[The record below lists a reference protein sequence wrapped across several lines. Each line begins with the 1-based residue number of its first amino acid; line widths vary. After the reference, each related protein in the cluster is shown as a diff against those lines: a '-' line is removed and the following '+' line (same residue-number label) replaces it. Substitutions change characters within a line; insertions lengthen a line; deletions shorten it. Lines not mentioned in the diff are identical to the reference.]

1 VRNPGIWNT
10 PLFARPDSYLVTRI
24 LVRSTPW
31 LALAILFTACT
42 GGSGSP
48 ATPANIDSGQ
58 ADTAPTITTQP
69 ANVTVKVGYTAT
81 FNVVASGSDQLTYQW
96 QKNGTAIM
104 GATGASYTTPA
115 AELTDDGTMFAV
127 VVTTSVASVT
137 SISAQFSVARNAQS
151 AADVVTFKNDVSRT
165 GQYLVET
172 TLTPANVNSTSFGL
186 LHNPNVDGKVD
197 AQPLYLSQLPIGGAP
212 HNVVYVATEHGSVY
226 AFDADS
232 GAQLWQV
239 SLLASG
245 EMPSD
250 PRGCAQVMPEMG
262 ITSTPVIDRT
272 AGAHGTLYVVAM
284 SIDKSSNY
292 HQRLHAL
299 DVTTGAELLN
309 GPTDITAT
317 FPNATM
323 AFEPGQYKERAAL
336 LLADGLIYTTW
347 ASNCDYGPYSGWV
360 ISFKQADLT
369 RASVLNVAPNSGVA
383 QDGDTTFFSIYG
395 PSIWMAGDGPG
406 ADAAGNVYLLT
417 ANGRFDTDL
426 DSNGAPNGGDYGNSF
441 LKISASGGN
450 LAVTD
455 YFTMFNEHDESTQDL
470 DLGSGGE
477 MLLPDMTDGTNTVKH
492 LVVGAGKDGKI
503 YLVDRDNMGKFDPAK
518 NNIWQELDTQ
528 ALNGYVFSSPAYY
541 NGRVYYGVYGRALKA
556 FSIAN
561 AKLAATPTSLSASTF
576 GYPGTS
582 PAISANATANAIV
595 WAHENATPAV
605 LHAYD
610 ASNLAHELYNS
621 NQATGSRD
629 QFGTGN
635 KYITPTVAGGKVF
648 VGTTGSV
655 AIFGLLN
662 LQSQKSLRRASP
674 R

>member
-1 VRNPGIWNT
+1 MTRTFVRG
-10 PLFARPDSYLVTRI
+10 
-24 LVRSTPW
+24 TPW
-31 LALAILFTACT
+31 LALAILFTAC
-42 GGSGSP
+42 SGRSDSP
-48 ATPANIDSGQ
+48 MALDTLDPVQTATP
-58 ADTAPTITTQP
+58 
-69 ANVTVKVGYTAT
+69 
-81 FNVVASGSDQLTYQW
+81 
-96 QKNGTAIM
+96 
-104 GATGASYTTPA
+104 
-115 AELTDDGTMFAV
+115 
-127 VVTTSVASVT
+127 
-137 SISAQFSVARNAQS
+137 S

-186 LHNPNVDGKVD
+186 LHNPKVDGKVD
-197 AQPLYLSQLPIGGAP
+197 AQPLYLSQLRIGGAP

-250 PRGCAQVMPEMG
+250 AHSCYQVMPEMG

-272 AGAHGTLYVVAM
+272 AGPHGTLYVVAM
-284 SIDKSSNY
+284 SIDTSSNY

-309 GPTDITAT
+309 GPTEIAAT

-323 AFEPGQYKERAAL
+323 TFDPGQYVERAAL
-336 LLADGLIYTTW
+336 LLTNGLIYTSW
-347 ASNCDYGPYSGWV
+347 ASHCDYGPYSGWV

-369 RASVLNVAPNSGVA
+369 RASVLNVAPNSGVG
-383 QDGDTTFFSIYG
+383 QDGATFFSIYG
-395 PSIWMAGDGPG
+395 PSIWMSGDGPG

-417 ANGRFDTDL
+417 ANGRFETTL
-426 DSNGAPNGGDYGNSF
+426 DANGAPNQGDYGNSF

-455 YFTMFNEHDESTQDL
+455 YFTMFNELDQSSQDL

-477 MLLPDMTDGTNTVKH
+477 MLLPDMVDGTNTLKH

-503 YLVDRDNMGKFDPAK
+503 YVVDRDNMGKFDPAK
-518 NNIWQELDTQ
+518 NNIWQELDAQ
-528 ALNGYVFSSPAYY
+528 ALGGSIFSSPAYY
-541 NGRVYYGVYGRALKA
+541 NGHVYYGPVNNPLKA
-556 FSIAN
+556 FSITN
-561 AKLAATPTSLSASTF
+561 ARLSATPTTLSASTF

-582 PAISANATANAIV
+582 PVVSANATTNAIV
-595 WAHENATPAV
+595 WTHENTTPAV

-610 ASNLAHELYNS
+610 ASNLVHELYNS
-621 NQATGSRD
+621 NQATSGRD
-629 QFGTGN
+629 QFGAGN

-648 VGTTGSV
+648 VGTTNSV
-655 AIFGLLN
+655 AIFGLLH
-662 LQSQKSLRRASP
+662 
-674 R
+674 